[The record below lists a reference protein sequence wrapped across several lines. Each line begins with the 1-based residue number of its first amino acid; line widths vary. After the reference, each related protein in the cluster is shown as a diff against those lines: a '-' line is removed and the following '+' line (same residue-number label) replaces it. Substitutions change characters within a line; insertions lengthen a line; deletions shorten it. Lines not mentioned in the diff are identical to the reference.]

1 MSALHTTIKLDGKTK
16 SPGGSKPTQ
25 KDSTPSPSSEK
36 KLSNSS
42 NSGKSSIPK
51 SATGQ
56 TKYNSTRSQSS
67 YGNFVKDKEKEHQAR
82 TEETNVVRPR
92 AGSSKTPLGHNAISL
107 TRHAS
112 SNSRIP
118 DRIPKTQVTAT
129 NSVGIDPLTYSS
141 PDLSPPASPP
151 FNYINDDLNISS
163 DNPEEAIK
171 PPFTIKKS
179 ETDDASPHLHLPSE
193 ADGRTPTPKCP
204 HASLLASKIRPMNK
218 RPGHLRHMKTLSD
231 NRIQTLKDYISI
243 YEERLARIQTDKPVL
258 INETKLKREEV
269 INRATEQWMNLQNTI
284 DQQYDQLI
292 KDTQTHK
299 ENLAKELKNLEY
311 LQKESSTLYDI
322 CDLEEDDNNL
332 GKWVQSIKDR
342 YNQTLT
348 EGENSEATEYLPS
361 ISIERIN
368 GVRTDYESQIF
379 QLLNTNPIEVPPVV
393 VSTVNK
399 REAPHTS
406 TL

>member
-129 NSVGIDPLTYSS
+129 NSVG
-141 PDLSPPASPP
+141 
-151 FNYINDDLNISS
+151 N
-163 DNPEEAIK
+163 
-171 PPFTIKKS
+171 
-179 ETDDASPHLHLPSE
+179 
-193 ADGRTPTPKCP
+193 
-204 HASLLASKIRPMNK
+204 
-218 RPGHLRHMKTLSD
+218 
-231 NRIQTLKDYISI
+231 
-243 YEERLARIQTDKPVL
+243 
-258 INETKLKREEV
+258 
-269 INRATEQWMNLQNTI
+269 
-284 DQQYDQLI
+284 
-292 KDTQTHK
+292 
-299 ENLAKELKNLEY
+299 
-311 LQKESSTLYDI
+311 
-322 CDLEEDDNNL
+322 
-332 GKWVQSIKDR
+332 
-342 YNQTLT
+342 
-348 EGENSEATEYLPS
+348 
-361 ISIERIN
+361 
-368 GVRTDYESQIF
+368 
-379 QLLNTNPIEVPPVV
+379 
-393 VSTVNK
+393 
-399 REAPHTS
+399 
-406 TL
+406 